1 MSSHSICRSSADGQL
16 AKHRRTICGTMQ
28 RGKSYCPLLPPTPT
42 TIVTTSLTTLAHKNH
57 ECEAPRVVPC
67 HAQNLTTQGSGRVM
81 HDELFLEKREC
92 DAGTVLMIFR
102 KAFFVKRS
110 RPHHCHR
117 LTSQPSVHTNTSLG
131 QRSLTRLRGPTSSQE
146 MLGQLWVVVVH
157 IVATPCFI
165 VLVMFWHRSRA
176 LHVHNCCFPT
186 VLSGRR
192 GRIAHVL
199 LWFLSLSSSTE
210 IGKLCAG
217 ILAQALARCPA
228 QVLQPIRHG
237 FHRDIPNWTT
247 SCDHTK
253 SRHGGAHCPSQRSR
267 PSRHVFMLLP
277 KMNWSASFWWTQHL
291 RSLANMSGENS
302 VPKMSARVNVTS
314 ESALLPLWSDCPP
327 RPSSTGAEPTML
339 QATWREQAH
348 RARTPLRLTCFAAAL
363 TGPRGPSLVI
373 SFCWTWN
380 QSDVEEK
387 CKCASPSS
395 VRTALK

>member
-1 MSSHSICRSSADGQL
+1 M
-16 AKHRRTICGTMQ
+16 
-28 RGKSYCPLLPPTPT
+28 
-42 TIVTTSLTTLAHKNH
+42 
-57 ECEAPRVVPC
+57 
-67 HAQNLTTQGSGRVM
+67 
-81 HDELFLEKREC
+81 
-92 DAGTVLMIFR
+92 
-102 KAFFVKRS
+102 
-110 RPHHCHR
+110 
-117 LTSQPSVHTNTSLG
+117 HTNTRRRRLW
-131 QRSLTRLRGPTSSQE
+131 QRSSTRRRGPTSSQE

-157 IVATPCFI
+157 IVATPCSI
-165 VLVMFWHRSRA
+165 VLVMFWHRPRA

-237 FHRDIPNWTT
+237 FHRHIPNWTT

-277 KMNWSASFWWTQHL
+277 KMSWSAS
-291 RSLANMSGENS
+291 
-302 VPKMSARVNVTS
+302 PKMSARVNVTS
-314 ESALLPLWSDCPP
+314 ESALSLLWSDCPH
-327 RPSSTGAEPTML
+327 RPSSTGVEPTML

-373 SFCWTWN
+373 SFSAGHGTRVMSRRN
-380 QSDVEEK
+380 VSAYHVRQFAPHSNN
-387 CKCASPSS
+387 S
-395 VRTALK
+395 VK